1 MINHDIVVI
10 GASAGGLEALTA
22 LVHTL
27 PDRLHAAIFIVIHF
41 PTNSTS
47 NLPSILT
54 RKTLLPTV
62 HPENGE
68 TIQEGKIYIA
78 PPDHHLIL
86 KDGKIIL
93 DHGPRQ
99 NGFRPSIDPLFRSA
113 ARQYRERTIG
123 ILLSGLLDDGV
134 FGMQEIK
141 QRGGITIAQ
150 DPEEAL
156 FNALPL
162 AAIDYGVV
170 DYILPVHKISEI
182 ISRDGRSSDELP
194 GETQMTDS
202 SNHEEK
208 SIQADIDQFEEEGK
222 PIDPTTTVMT
232 CPECGGVLWEVN
244 DDKITRYSCHV
255 GHTYST
261 DTMLEEQ
268 SRAIEGALW
277 TAIRA
282 IKERVFLLRRLAT
295 ISKSNGAA
303 KLEKRYTEHA
313 NELEGSADLLRRSLL
328 DGNLKT
334 VTGEDLKNQEPK

>member
-1 MINHDIVVI
+1 MIYV
-10 GASAGGLEALTA
+10 
-22 LVHTL
+22 
-27 PDRLHAAIFIVIHF
+27 
-41 PTNSTS
+41 
-47 NLPSILT
+47 
-54 RKTLLPTV
+54 
-62 HPENGE
+62 
-68 TIQEGKIYIA
+68 A
-78 PPDHHLIL
+78 PPDHHLVL
-86 KDGKIIL
+86 NDGKIIL

-156 FNALPL
+156 FNSLPL
-162 AAIDYGVV
+162 AAINYGVV
-170 DYILPVHKISEI
+170 DYILPVRKISEI

-194 GETQMTDS
+194 GETQMSDS
-202 SNHEEK
+202 SKPEER

-222 PIDPTTTVMT
+222 HDETATTVLT

-244 DDKITRYSCHV
+244 DGKITRYSCHV

-295 ISKSNGAA
+295 VSKESGATR
-303 KLEKRYTEHA
+303 LEKRYLERA
-313 NELEGSADLLRRSLL
+313 DELEDSAELLRRSFL
-328 DGNLKT
+328 DGDLKT
-334 VTGEDLKNQEPK
+334 VIGEEPEDQDPG